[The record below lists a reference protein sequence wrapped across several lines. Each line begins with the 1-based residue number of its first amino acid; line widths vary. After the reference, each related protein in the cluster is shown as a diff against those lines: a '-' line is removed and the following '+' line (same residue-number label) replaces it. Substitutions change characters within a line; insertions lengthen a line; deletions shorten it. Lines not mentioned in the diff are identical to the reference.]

1 MENCMLQRSDM
12 NIEFYTPSK
21 QVKEPLVS
29 AVRDAI
35 LNIHKQH
42 PTISKAGVSFQ
53 QRRKIVTTERTCE
66 IRFFVSGK
74 MNMISGSSDTF
85 DKAVKKAIEKLDDA
99 IATISRRI
107 PRLLKLHSLPQRRK

>member
-1 MENCMLQRSDM
+1 MKNCLLQRSDM
-12 NIEFYTPSK
+12 NIEFYIPSK
-21 QVKEPLVS
+21 QVKEPLVA

-53 QRRKIVTTERTCE
+53 QRKKIVTTERTCE

-74 MNMISGSSDTF
+74 MNIISGSSDTF
-85 DKAVKKAIEKLDDA
+85 DKAVRKAIEKLDDA
-99 IATISRRI
+99 IAVYFRAHPETSETVLA
-107 PRLLKLHSLPQRRK
+107 PAEV

>member
-1 MENCMLQRSDM
+1 M

-21 QVKEPLVS
+21 QVKEPLV
-29 AVRDAI
+29 AEVRDAI
-35 LNIHKQH
+35 LNLHKQH

-66 IRFFVSGK
+66 IRFFVSGN
-74 MNMISGSSDTF
+74 MNIISGSADTF

-99 IATISRRI
+99 TAIYFKAHPETNE
-107 PRLLKLHSLPQRRK
+107 PAPAPAEA